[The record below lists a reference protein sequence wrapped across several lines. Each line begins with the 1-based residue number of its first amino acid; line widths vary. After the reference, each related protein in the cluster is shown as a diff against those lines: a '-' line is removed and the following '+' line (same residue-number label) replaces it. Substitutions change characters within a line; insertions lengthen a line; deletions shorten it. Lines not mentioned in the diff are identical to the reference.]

1 VSAAVTRPYRRWD
14 GGPTRTC
21 SRCSEPR
28 PLAEFRL
35 DAKGYRRSHCRACAL
50 DATRQWR
57 ARNREAL
64 LARRRAT
71 YATRP
76 TAGRSVRKL
85 KGTDR

>member
-1 VSAAVTRPYRRWD
+1 MSEILAPVRV
-14 GGPTRTC
+14 C
-21 SRCSEPR
+21 SRCRTPM
-28 PLAEFRL
+28 PLDDVRR

-50 DATRQWR
+50 AVTQEWR

-76 TAGRSVRKL
+76 TAGRSVKL